1 MLPDFNKLKTFY
13 FIFKNKSVV
22 AAAKELNITPSA
34 VSQALTKLEVELNV
48 PLFTRLHK
56 SLVPTLAGT
65 QLFEIVKP
73 FVEALEISIK
83 KIQQSKQIPSGMI
96 RMGSPIEFGKSY
108 LPGMFAS
115 FRKKYPEVIFTMKL
129 GHPNEIFPMIRSGQ
143 LDFGLVDIFLT
154 RDQVFEDLG
163 VYQIEP
169 LLDEKVVMACSKS
182 YYKDEVQGDYSFKN
196 LSSKNFISYQ
206 KASSTLRNWFKY
218 HFNKYSVTLNRV
230 LTVDSHQAVVS
241 GIKNDLGM
249 GLVAAHFVRKDVEK
263 GKIVLIK
270 TPKKAIINKI
280 SLVQLHA
287 KKLNLTESTF
297 VNYLKS
303 DIVSSGRTENYFNL
317 Y

>member
-1 MLPDFNKLKTFY
+1 MLPDFNRLKTFY
-13 FIFKNKSVV
+13 YIFKMKSVV
-22 AAAKELNITPSA
+22 VAARELNITPSA
-34 VSQALTKLEVELNV
+34 VSQALTKLEGELNI

-56 SLVPTLAGT
+56 SLVPTLAGS
-65 QLFEIVKP
+65 QLFETLKP
-73 FVEALEISIK
+73 FVETLEGRIK
-83 KIQQSKQIPSGMI
+83 KIQQAKQTPSGMI

-129 GHPNEIFPMIRSGQ
+129 GHPSEIFPMIRSGE

-154 RDQVFEDLG
+154 RDQVFEDFG
-163 VYQIEP
+163 VYQIES

-182 YYKDEVQGDYSFKN
+182 YYEDEIQSDHSFKN

-206 KASSTLRNWFKY
+206 KASSTLRNWFKH
-218 HFNKYSVTLNRV
+218 HFRKYSVSLNRV

-241 GIKNDLGM
+241 GIKSDLGM
-249 GLVAAHFVRKDVEK
+249 GLVAAHFVRKDIEK
-263 GKIVLIK
+263 GKIVLIN

-280 SLVQLHA
+280 SLVQLND
-287 KKLNLTESTF
+287 KKLNLTERTF
-297 VNYLKS
+297 VDYLKR
-303 DIVSSGRTENYFNL
+303 DIVSSGRTKNYFNL

>member
-22 AAAKELNITPSA
+22 AAAKELNITSSA
-34 VSQALTKLEVELNV
+34 VSQALTKLEAELNIL
-48 PLFTRLHK
+48 LFTRLHK

-65 QLFEIVKP
+65 QLFEILQP
-73 FVEALEISIK
+73 FVETLEVRIK
-83 KIQQSKQIPSGMI
+83 KIQQAKKIPSGMI
-96 RMGSPIEFGKSY
+96 RMGSPVEFGKSY

-115 FRKKYPEVIFTMKL
+115 FRKKYSEVIFTMKL
-129 GHPNEIFPMIRSGQ
+129 GHPSEIFPMIRSGE

-163 VYQIEP
+163 VYKIES

-182 YYKDEVQGDYSFKN
+182 YYDDEVKGDHSFIN
-196 LSSKNFISYQ
+196 LSAKDFISYQ
-206 KASSTLRNWFKY
+206 KASSTLRNWFKH

-249 GLVAAHFVRKDVEK
+249 GLVAAHFVRKDIEK
-263 GKIVLIK
+263 GKIVLLK
-270 TPKKAIINKI
+270 TSKKAIINTI
-280 SLVQLHA
+280 SLVQLKN
-287 KKLNLTESTF
+287 KKLNLTEKTF
-297 VNYLKS
+297 VDYLKS
-303 DIVSSGRTENYFNL
+303 DIASSGRTKNYFNL

>member
-13 FIFKNKSVV
+13 FIFKNESVV

-34 VSQALTKLEVELNV
+34 VSQALTKLEGELNV

-56 SLVPTLAGT
+56 SLVPTLAGA
-65 QLFEIVKP
+65 QLFETLKP
-73 FVEALEISIK
+73 FVETLEVQIK
-83 KIQQSKQIPSGMI
+83 KIQQAKRAPSGMI

-115 FRKKYPEVIFTMKL
+115 FRKKYPEVVFTMKL
-129 GHPNEIFPMIRSGQ
+129 GHPSEIFPMIRNGE

-154 RDQVFEDLG
+154 RDQMFDDFG
-163 VYQIEP
+163 IYQIES

-182 YYKDEVQGDYSFKN
+182 YYEEEVQGEHSFKN
-196 LSSKNFISYQ
+196 LSSKDFISYQ
-206 KASSTLRNWFKY
+206 KASSTLRNWFKH

-230 LTVDSHQAVVS
+230 LTVDSHQAVVA

-249 GLVAAHFVRKDVEK
+249 GLVAAHFVRKDIEK
-263 GKIVLIK
+263 DKIVLIE
-270 TPKKAIINKI
+270 TAKKAIINKI
-280 SLVQLHA
+280 SLVQLNE
-287 KKLNLTESTF
+287 KKLNLTERTF
-297 VNYLKS
+297 VNYLKG
-303 DIVSSGRTENYFNL
+303 DIVSSGRTKNYFNL